1 MSRRIP
7 PSTVCVRRIVSDI
20 LNMAAKSRS
29 ESTESPHVLRT
40 VAPARQEFQQFL
52 CLFAPRLFGAVTC
65 CEDAI
70 WSDAVHPTRLRSC
83 SDPRPK
89 SEEHHGCKRS
99 IALSRQALSCFGVS
113 I

>member
-7 PSTVCVRRIVSDI
+7 PSIVFVRRIVSDI

-40 VAPARQEFQQFL
+40 VAPARQEFQQSL
-52 CLFAPRLFGAVTC
+52 CLFAAGLLGAVTC

-83 SDPRPK
+83 SRARPK
-89 SEEHHGCKRS
+89 AANLRVAKG
-99 IALSRQALSCFGVS
+99 LSP
-113 I
+113 